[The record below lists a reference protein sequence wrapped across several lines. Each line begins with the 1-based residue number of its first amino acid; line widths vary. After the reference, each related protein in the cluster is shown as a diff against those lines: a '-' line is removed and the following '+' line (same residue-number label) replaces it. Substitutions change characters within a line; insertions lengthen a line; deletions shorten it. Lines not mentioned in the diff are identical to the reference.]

1 MLIEAILFIFFA
13 LALAYFIT
21 MLNGKTA
28 TYKGISDFYELS
40 KPGQIVL
47 DSTELPWT
55 GKTASL
61 RFAIFIENAPKTLKK
76 VDCVDDSSF
85 QTVFKP
91 SCSDYSFKPCKCSG
105 ISCTTCAMTEE
116 SSYMSKLLSI
126 GSVFELWTSGYT
138 STNDKPYVSTLLK
151 IQTASSSTQSY
162 VEGITLPAI
171 PLQRWTVI
179 TIVKEG
185 RRYDVFYGEKLVAS
199 SLCAYV
205 PLIPSSGSDW
215 KAGTSAKGWKG
226 KIGLF
231 NGFSK
236 AQSQDDV
243 HADVSSLLNTRGIPF
258 HLENLKFSF
267 DVNIPCLLGNC
278 NTLPVVKPLNPF
290 VAFHSNFQ

>member
-47 DSTELPWT
+47 NGTELPWT
-55 GKTASL
+55 GKTGSL

-105 ISCTTCAMTEE
+105 ITCTTCAMTEE

-205 PLIPSSGSDW
+205 PLNPSSGSDW
-215 KAGTSAKGWKG
+215 KAGTSVKGWKG

-231 NGFSK
+231 NAFSK
-236 AQSQDDV
+236 AQSHDDI
-243 HADVSSLLNTRGIPF
+243 HADVSSLLNTRGVPF
-258 HLENLKFSF
+258 HLEDLKFNF
-267 DVNIPCLLGNC
+267 HVNIPCVLGNC

-290 VAFHSNFQ
+290 VGFHSSVQ

>member
-1 MLIEAILFIFFA
+1 
-13 LALAYFIT
+13 

-138 STNDKPYVSTLLK
+138 STNDKPYVSTLLN
-151 IQTASSSTQSY
+151 TNSFF
-162 VEGITLPAI
+162 
-171 PLQRWTVI
+171 
-179 TIVKEG
+179 
-185 RRYDVFYGEKLVAS
+185 FYTKL
-199 SLCAYV
+199 C
-205 PLIPSSGSDW
+205 
-215 KAGTSAKGWKG
+215 
-226 KIGLF
+226 
-231 NGFSK
+231 
-236 AQSQDDV
+236 
-243 HADVSSLLNTRGIPF
+243 
-258 HLENLKFSF
+258 
-267 DVNIPCLLGNC
+267 
-278 NTLPVVKPLNPF
+278 
-290 VAFHSNFQ
+290 